1 MDRLVGHHIHF
12 NLQLTGWLTYVSI
25 PNGPASGPPSPLQ
38 SSTDW
43 PAVYVSISNGPASGP
58 PSLLQSPTDWLAKI
72 CFNHQWTGQWATI
85 SISIPNGQAGMTL
98 SPFQLIMD
106 QPVGHLL
113 SLFQSRVFIWFASN
127 SPLTECLFTST
138 NYYFQDEI
146 VVLHG
151 LRNHFLPHMQII
163 YIVHIWVESISYS
176 IYWDVQCGWQFSQW
190 LWSVIH
196 QIPEFTHLKQG
207 MHSEIDTLHHINS
220 KPFSIS
226 AIIPS

>member
-1 MDRLVGHHIHF
+1 MDWPVDHHLHF
-12 NLQLTGWLTYVSI
+12 NLQLTGWLKYVSI
-25 PNGPASGPPSPLQ
+25 PNGLASGPPSPF
-38 SSTDW
+38 
-43 PAVYVSISNGPASGP
+43 
-58 PSLLQSPTDWLAKI
+58 QSPTDWLAEI
-72 CFNHQWTGQWATI
+72 CFNHQWTGRWATI
-85 SISIPNGQAGMTL
+85 SILIHNGQVGMTL
-98 SPFQLIMD
+98 SPFQSIID
-106 QPVGHLL
+106 WPVGHLL

-163 YIVHIWVESISYS
+163 YIVHIWVASIGYS

-190 LWSVIH
+190 LWSVIY
-196 QIPEFTHLKQG
+196 QIPEFTYLKQG
-207 MHSEIDTLHHINS
+207 IHAEIDTLRHINS

-226 AIIPS
+226 AIIWS

>member
-1 MDRLVGHHIHF
+1 MFQSPMDRLVGHHIHF

-43 PAVYVSISNGPASGP
+43 PAVYVSISNGPASVP
-58 PSLLQSPTDWLAKI
+58 PSLFQSPTDWLAKI

-85 SISIPNGQAGMTL
+85 SISIHNGQAGMTL
-98 SPFQLIMD
+98 SPFQSIMD
-106 QPVGHLL
+106 QPVRHLL

-127 SPLTECLFTST
+127 SPCLFTST

-151 LRNHFLPHMQII
+151 LRNH
-163 YIVHIWVESISYS
+163 
-176 IYWDVQCGWQFSQW
+176 
-190 LWSVIH
+190 
-196 QIPEFTHLKQG
+196 
-207 MHSEIDTLHHINS
+207 
-220 KPFSIS
+220 
-226 AIIPS
+226 